1 VSNQCLS
8 LVAPN
13 TVNRT
18 VAPTRPAERGL
29 SRISDGRGGCQA
41 QGGGKSNRHG
51 YRDAAMILVTYRQG
65 LRASELTDL
74 QWDQVDFATATLH
87 VRRAER
93 GTPATHPIRCDE
105 MRALRKLQHEQ
116 EPESRFVFTQR
127 ARRAFHHGRLCP
139 HGGMVGEA
147 AGFKFKAH
155 PHMLRHA
162 CGFALANAGHDTRA
176 GPPQYPAHGPLH
188 RTGAGSVQ
196 GFLAVE
202 ADPTLLSAAM
212 LKYTVGA
219 GKRRPRP
226 MDRCLLCDG
235 NQRVPS
241 SSPGAPTTQ
250 SSETQILRLSSTK
263 AVFAAISRVSWP
275 RISSLCAEISSPGPV

>member
-1 VSNQCLS
+1 VFTN
-8 LVAPN
+8 
-13 TVNRT
+13 
-18 VAPTRPAERGL
+18 ERGAPFTTAGFA
-29 SRISDGRGGCQA
+29 R
-41 QGGGKSNRHG
+41 
-51 YRDAAMILVTYRQG
+51 MVE
-65 LRASELTDL
+65 RA
-74 QWDQVDFATATLH
+74 
-87 VRRAER
+87 
-93 GTPATHPIRCDE
+93 
-105 MRALRKLQHEQ
+105 
-116 EPESRFVFTQR
+116 
-127 ARRAFHHGRLCP
+127 
-139 HGGMVGEA
+139 GEA

-275 RISSLCAEISSPGPV
+275 QISSLCAEISSPGPV